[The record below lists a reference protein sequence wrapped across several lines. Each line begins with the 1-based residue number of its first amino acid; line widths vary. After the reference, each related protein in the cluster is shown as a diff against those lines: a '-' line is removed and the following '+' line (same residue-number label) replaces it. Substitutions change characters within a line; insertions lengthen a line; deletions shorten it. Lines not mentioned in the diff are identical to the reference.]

1 MIRGVEI
8 TFPDQRMLRCADR
21 TCIDRAACLRWID
34 IDRESTTGPVAG
46 SLYPFGCK
54 PGSVECPY
62 RMPLTEFHDFSRDPR

>member
-8 TFPDQRMLRCADR
+8 TFPDQRVLRCTDCA
-21 TCIDRAACLRWID
+21 CLDRASCVRWID
-34 IDRESTTGPVAG
+34 IDHECTADPVAG

-62 RMPLTEFHDFSRDPR
+62 RLTDDFSRDPR